1 MLREEGVQIVT
12 HASPA
17 ALARGAG
24 GALELAA
31 RDGRGLGPFDCVLW
45 AVGRMAAVEDLALAK
60 AGVALDI
67 QGFIA
72 TDTYQA
78 SSAPGIYAI
87 GDVAGRP
94 PPTPVAVAAARPPS
108 DRGVWALPHAR
119 PDSAA
124 HSHAQFPP
132 PPPRRLGA

>member
-1 MLREEGVQIVT
+1 RPRG
-12 HASPA
+12 SP
-17 ALARGAG
+17 LFPYTTLFRSGAG

-87 GDVAGRP
+87 GRSEEHTSELQSLRHLV
-94 PPTPVAVAAARPPS
+94 
-108 DRGVWALPHAR
+108 
-119 PDSAA
+119 
-124 HSHAQFPP
+124 
-132 PPPRRLGA
+132 